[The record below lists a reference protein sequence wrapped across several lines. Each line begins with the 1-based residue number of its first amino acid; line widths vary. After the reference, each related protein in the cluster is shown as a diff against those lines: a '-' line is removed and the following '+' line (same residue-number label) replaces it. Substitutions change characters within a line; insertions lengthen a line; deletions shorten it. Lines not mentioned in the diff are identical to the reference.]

1 MAIRIDVLVK
11 PGGRR
16 NEVVEK
22 DGAVVVFTS
31 KRAHD
36 GEANRAV
43 VELIAKYYGV
53 AKGRVKILR
62 GEKGRQK
69 IVEIAD

>member
-1 MAIRIDVLVK
+1 MTKINVLVK
-11 PGGRR
+11 PGSRR
-16 NEVVEK
+16 NEVIEK
-22 DGAVVVFTS
+22 DGMIVVFTN

-43 VELIAKYYGV
+43 VDMMAKYYGV

-62 GEKGRQK
+62 GEKGRRK
-69 IVEIAD
+69 IVEIVD

>member
-1 MAIRIDVLVK
+1 MRVDVLVK
-11 PGGRR
+11 PGSWR

-22 DGAVVVFTS
+22 DGEVVVFTN

-43 VELIAKYYGV
+43 VEMVAKHYGV
-53 AKGRVKILR
+53 AKGKVKIFR
-62 GEKGRQK
+62 GEKGRK
-69 IVEIAD
+69 KVVEILE

>member
-1 MAIRIDVLVK
+1 MRVNVLVK
-11 PGGRR
+11 PGSRK

-22 DGAVVVFTS
+22 DAEVVVFTN

-43 VELIAKYYGV
+43 VEMLAKYYGV
-53 AKGRVKILR
+53 AKGRVKIFQ
-62 GEKGRQK
+62 GEKGRK
-69 IVEIAD
+69 KVVEILDE